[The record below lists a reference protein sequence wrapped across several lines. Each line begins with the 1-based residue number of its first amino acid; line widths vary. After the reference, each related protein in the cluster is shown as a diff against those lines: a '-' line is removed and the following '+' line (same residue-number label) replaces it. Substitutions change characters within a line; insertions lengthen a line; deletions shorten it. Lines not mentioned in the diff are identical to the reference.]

1 MRRRLIAFIALISLV
16 TPHLPVAT
24 ADFSVSKSFL
34 MAFHACSVS
43 DCKDIRNHQVYIAE
57 SDDGAN
63 WSLLPGWKSFIGSVP
78 DVIRRGDFLYVYYV
92 GIDNGE
98 NLYVSKYNMVSG
110 SFIEKSIVRL
120 SNDFGHFVDPSLSQ
134 MDDGKFLL
142 TGLYVEGVQ
151 PTANAQPPQPSNP
164 ATCKANESTCIKTI
178 KTASE
183 IPGSDGAM
191 FKLDSGARA
200 SITLD
205 ANTKSASDPDLFR
218 DDKQWILYV
227 SVGPSVI
234 AYTGTD
240 LNSEFTRKGFVSQNS
255 GGIPSGFYQMSTGKI
270 WTFVHTDQ
278 GQRSVIRRSIHE
290 SLSAPV
296 PENAWVTVI
305 SAGSLGLNPDWR
317 VESPG
322 FAQNAKGKNL
332 VLPEPTPTQT
342 NLPSASQGTVSPSPS
357 PSSVSMSIPPAP
369 TLKPSIAP
377 SATAVVKLKT
387 IICVKGKSSKKVTG
401 TNPSCPKG
409 YVKK

>member
-1 MRRRLIAFIALISLV
+1 MRRSLLALIALISFV
-16 TPHLPVAT
+16 SQYLPVAS

-98 NLYVSKYNMVSG
+98 NLYVSKYNVVSG
-110 SFIEKSIVRL
+110 SLIEKSIVRL

-134 MDDGKFLL
+134 LDDGKFLL

-164 ATCKANESTCIKTI
+164 ATCKSNESTCIKTI

-183 IPGSDGAM
+183 IPGSDGAI

-240 LNSEFTRKGFVSQNS
+240 LNSEFTRKAFVSQNS

-270 WTFVHTDQ
+270 WTFVHTDK
-278 GQRSVIRRSIHE
+278 GQLSVIRRAIHE
-290 SLSAPV
+290 SLTAQA
-296 PENAWVTVI
+296 ENAWVTVI
-305 SAGSLGLNPDWR
+305 SAGSLGLNADWR

-322 FAQNAKGKNL
+322 FAQNAQGKIL
-332 VLPEPTPTQT
+332 PLPEPTPNPT
-342 NLPSASQGTVSPSPS
+342 NSPSVSQGTPSPS
-357 PSSVSMSIPPAP
+357 PPSVSVSISPVP

-377 SATAVVKLKT
+377 SASAVLRLKT
-387 IICVKGKSSKKVTG
+387 ITCIKGKNSKKVTG

>member
-1 MRRRLIAFIALISLV
+1 MRRRLLAAFALISFFLQYS
-16 TPHLPVAT
+16 PIAS

-63 WSLLPGWKSFIGSVP
+63 WSLLSGWKSFIGSVP

-98 NLYVSKYNMVSG
+98 NLYVSKFNVVSG
-110 SFIEKSIVRL
+110 SFVEKSIVRL

-151 PTANAQPPQPSNP
+151 PTANAQPPQPNNP
-164 ATCKANESTCIKTI
+164 ATCKSNESTCIKTI

-183 IPGSDGAM
+183 IPGSDGVM
-191 FKLDSGARA
+191 FKLDPGARA
-200 SITLD
+200 TITLD

-270 WTFVHTDQ
+270 WTFVHTDKGQ
-278 GQRSVIRRSIHE
+278 GSVIRRSIHE
-290 SLSAPV
+290 SLTAPV

-305 SAGSLGLNPDWR
+305 SAGSLGLNADWR

-322 FAQNAKGKNL
+322 FAQNVQGKNL
-332 VLPEPTPTQT
+332 VLPEPTPTQP
-342 NLPSASQGTVSPSPS
+342 NLPSVSQGTASPS
-357 PSSVSMSIPPAP
+357 PSSVSVSISPEP
-369 TLKPSIAP
+369 TLKPSITQIGRAH
-377 SATAVVKLKT
+377 V
-387 IICVKGKSSKKVTG
+387 
-401 TNPSCPKG
+401 
-409 YVKK
+409 